1 MRIIY
6 FDGVCNLCNG
16 FVDFVIQRDKKRT
29 FSYAALQGK
38 SALLNLSNQDLGLD
52 SVVLLYDGSVLK
64 KSAAVLKILKE
75 LGFFYKFI
83 SISVKRSGNFILF
96 YIKSPIKWLHKTP
109 MVVHSFPR
117 LAYKTPMVPQIQIHD

>member
-52 SVVLLYDGSVLK
+52 SVILLYDGSVLK

-83 SISVKRSGNFILF
+83 SILGGFLPQTFCDLIYDLIAKNRYHLF
-96 YIKSPIKWLHKTP
+96 GQKNTC
-109 MVVHSFPR
+109 R
-117 LAYKTPMVPQIQIHD
+117 LPTAEERHFFLD